1 MNFSVNGFKK
11 HDLSFVLVL
20 FPVALYILILIIPI
34 PIPISIF
41 FSQFSFLYFLLISS
55 LYYLSFRVK
64 HKYTW
69 LFSASVT
76 ALVFSMRL
84 SYLWTSGHS
93 GNMIIGGVLP
103 FRDGFS
109 YYSGAN
115 FLLDGTVISN
125 IAAWRP
131 MFTSFVSS
139 LLLLTQH
146 NLMWSI
152 AILVGLLGMSCY
164 LSAYLLF
171 EEFGALAATIYIVF
185 LYFYI
190 IDFIG
195 LLYTESLGLALGCLG
210 FILVWNAAKSQK
222 IVKLAAGLA
231 VLMIAVS
238 VRAGTFFIFPVL
250 VLWAG
255 WAFRQQTR
263 FSFRAALI
271 AFVTVS
277 LTFLAVN
284 ATFRSLIVE
293 PGSQSFGNFAFTLYG
308 QVVGGAGYNN
318 AIQRFETRESAIIY
332 RAAWNFFLKHP
343 LSFFIGAAK
352 AYRDFFFSNIGIFR
366 YGSSSGHMLWN
377 YLIWMTGLILTIVG
391 VVKSARKIFVPV
403 YSLLITV
410 FIGFLLSIPFLPPID
425 GGIRIYASSMPFFFG
440 FLAIAWDK
448 LDQKSGVIEGKL
460 LKTVE
465 ALSILVIIL
474 ILIVPVFIQRLSAIP
489 SFDIPLCPPDQ
500 VPYAVELHRGS
511 FIDVFPDEEGS
522 CGHAPRICARDFQ
535 DNSLEMLTDASDAE
549 VYQTLIDNGVSID
562 NGIRVFVGNDLVSN
576 NSYLFTGSAN
586 TFQQLDNG
594 LISGCGT
601 IKGVKK
607 RPDIFQIETGGI
619 LE

>member
-1 MNFSVNGFKK
+1 MNFSVNTFKK

-41 FSQFSFLYFLLISS
+41 FSQFSFTYFLLISA
-55 LYYLSFRVK
+55 LYYLSYRAK
-64 HKYTW
+64 SKYAW

-93 GNMIIGGVLP
+93 GNMIIGGLLP

-115 FLLDGTVISN
+115 FLLDGTLIQN

-139 LLLLTQH
+139 LLFLTQH
-146 NLMWSI
+146 NLMWSV
-152 AILVGLLGMSCY
+152 AILVGLVGMSCY
-164 LSAYLLF
+164 LSAYLILRD
-171 EEFGALAATIYIVF
+171 FGALAATIYMTF
-185 LYFYI
+185 LYFYT

-195 LLYTESLGLALGCLG
+195 LLYTELLGLALGCLG
-210 FILVWNAAKSQK
+210 FILVWIAAKSQN
-222 IVKLAAGLA
+222 IVKLVVGLA
-231 VLMIAVS
+231 VMMIAVS

-255 WAFRQQTR
+255 WAFRKQTH
-263 FSFRAALI
+263 FSFRTALI

-277 LTFLAVN
+277 LTFLVVN
-284 ATFRSLIVE
+284 STFRLLIVE
-293 PGSQSFGNFAFTLYG
+293 PGRQSFGNFAFTLYG
-308 QVVGGAGYNN
+308 QVVGGAGYND
-318 AIQRFETRESAIIY
+318 AIQRFETRDSAIIY

-352 AYRDFFFSNIGIFR
+352 AYRDFFFSSIGVFR
-366 YGSSSGHMLWN
+366 YYSSSNFTLGSHLVW
-377 YLIWMTGLILTIVG
+377 ITGLALTISG
-391 VVKSARKIFVPV
+391 VIKAGKKVLAPV
-403 YSLLITV
+403 YSLLIAV
-410 FIGFLLSIPFLPPID
+410 FVGFLLSIPFLPPID

-440 FLAIAWDK
+440 FLAIAFDK
-448 LDQKSGVIEGKL
+448 SDQKSGVSEGKL

-465 ALSILVIIL
+465 TLSVLVIIL
-474 ILIVPVFIQRLSAIP
+474 ILIVPVFIQRLSAVP

-500 VPYAVELHRGS
+500 VPYVVELHQGS
-511 FIDVFPDEEGS
+511 FIDVLPDEETS
-522 CGHAPRICARDFQ
+522 CGHAPRICASDFQ
-535 DNSLEMLTDASDAE
+535 DNSLEMLTDASDAQ
-549 VYQTLIDNGVSID
+549 VYQVLIDNGVSTG
-562 NGIRVFVGNDLVSN
+562 NGIRVFVGNDLVSK
-576 NSYLFTGSAN
+576 NSYLFTGSAS

-594 LISGCGT
+594 LISGCAT
-601 IKGVKK
+601 VKSVKK
-607 RPDIFQIETGGI
+607 RPDILQIETGEI
-619 LE
+619 LK